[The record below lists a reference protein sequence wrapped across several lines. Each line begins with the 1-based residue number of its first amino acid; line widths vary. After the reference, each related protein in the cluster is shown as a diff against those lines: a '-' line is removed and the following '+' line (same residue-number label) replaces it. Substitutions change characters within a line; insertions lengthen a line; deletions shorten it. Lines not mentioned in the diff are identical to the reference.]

1 MRIGTRAGPT
11 TGRFQRACPDAM
23 ALFRLIGALALAS
36 TCAAAAPP
44 PVLTLSID
52 GAIGPAT
59 VEYVHRGLARAVS
72 DGAQLV
78 VLTLDTPGGLDT
90 SMRRIVQ
97 DILASPIPVVA
108 YVSPSGARAASA
120 GAFIVY
126 ACHLAA
132 MAPGTNI
139 GAASPVQI
147 GVGGSAP
154 EPASPGG
161 DASKKK
167 EPGPTNTHERKAF
180 NDAAAY
186 IRGLAQL
193 RGRNADWAEKAVL
206 EAASLSATEAR
217 DQKVIEIIAPDLND
231 LLQQIDGRKLAVAGG
246 ERTLATAGAS
256 VVPFAPDWHDR
267 LLAVLTD
274 PSMALI
280 LMMLGIYGLL
290 FEFGHPGFVFP
301 GVVGALCLLIGLYS
315 LHMLPVNYAGL
326 ALIAIGIGFI
336 VAEVFFPSYGSLGV
350 GGVIAFAIGATILID
365 SDLPGFGIPWT
376 LIATLAIVTLIL
388 IVVVG
393 RMALR
398 ARRAPLVSGVQ
409 SLVGAD
415 GEMVEDADETGWA
428 NIRGETWK
436 VKTQGRVVR
445 GQRVRVVAVEGML
458 PRVAPSEGG

>member
-1 MRIGTRAGPT
+1 MGRRAPCRPKHCART
-11 TGRFQRACPDAM
+11 VAM
-23 ALFRLIGALALAS
+23 PIPRLIAVLAFAS
-36 TCAAAAPP
+36 TCAIGAPP

-59 VEYVHRGLARAVS
+59 VDYVHRGLARAAS
-72 DGAQLV
+72 DNAQLV

-97 DILASPIPVVA
+97 DILASPVPVVA

-120 GAFIVY
+120 GAFILY

-132 MAPGTNI
+132 MAPGTNV

-147 GVGGSAP
+147 GIGGSAP
-154 EPASPGG
+154 EPVSPGA
-161 DASKKK
+161 DAAKKK

-180 NDAAAY
+180 FDAAAY
-186 IRGLAQL
+186 IRSLAQL
-193 RGRNADWAEKAVL
+193 RGRNAEWGEKAVL
-206 EAASLSATEAR
+206 EAASISATEAR
-217 DQKVIEIIAPDLND
+217 DQKVVEIVAPDLTD
-231 LLQQIDGRKLAVAGG
+231 LLHQVDGRKLAVAGG
-246 ERTLATAGAS
+246 ERTLQTTGAPI
-256 VVPFAPDWHDR
+256 VAFAPDWHDR
-267 LLAVLTD
+267 LLAVITD

-301 GVVGALCLLIGLYS
+301 GVVGALCLLLGLYS

-326 ALIAIGIGFI
+326 ALIAVGIAFI
-336 VAEVFFPSYGSLGV
+336 VGEVFFPSYGSLGV
-350 GGVIAFAIGATILID
+350 GGVIAFAIGALMLID
-365 SDLPGFGIPWT
+365 TDLPGFAIPWT
-376 LIATLAIVTLIL
+376 LIVTLAVLTLVLIL
-388 IVVVG
+388 VVG
-393 RMALR
+393 RMVLR

-415 GEMVEDADETGWA
+415 GEMVEDADDTGWA

-436 VKTQGRVVR
+436 VRTAGPLTR
-445 GQRVRVVAVEGML
+445 GQRIRVIAVDGML
-458 PRVAPSEGG
+458 PRVAPFEGA

>member
-1 MRIGTRAGPT
+1 
-11 TGRFQRACPDAM
+11 M

>member
-1 MRIGTRAGPT
+1 MSLGARSHRSSARRAV
-11 TGRFQRACPDAM
+11 AM
-23 ALFRLIGALALAS
+23 PILRLFAVLAFAS
-36 TCAAAAPP
+36 TVAVAAPP

-59 VEYVHRGLARAVS
+59 VEYVHRGLTRAAT

-97 DILASPIPVVA
+97 DILASPVPVAA

-120 GAFIVY
+120 GAFILY

-132 MAPGTNI
+132 MAPGTNV

-147 GVGGSAP
+147 GIGGSPP
-154 EPASPGG
+154 ESSSPGS
-161 DASKKK
+161 DANKKK

-180 NDAAAY
+180 FDAAAY
-186 IRGLAQL
+186 IRSLAQL
-193 RGRNADWAEKAVL
+193 RGRNAEWGEKAVL
-206 EAASLSATEAR
+206 EAASISASEAR
-217 DQKVIEIIAPDLND
+217 DQKVVEVVAPDLSD
-231 LLQQIDGRKLAVAGG
+231 LLRQIDGRKIAVAGG
-246 ERTLATAGAS
+246 ERTLQTAGAP
-256 VVPFAPDWHDR
+256 VVAFTPDWHDR
-267 LLAVLTD
+267 LLAVITD

-301 GVVGALCLLIGLYS
+301 GVVGALCLLVALYS

-326 ALIAIGIGFI
+326 ALIAVGIAFI
-336 VAEVFFPSYGSLGV
+336 VGELFFPSYGSLGV
-350 GGVIAFAIGATILID
+350 GGVIAFTIGAIMLID
-365 SDLPGFGIPWT
+365 TDLPGFPIPWT
-376 LIATLAIVTLIL
+376 LIVTLALVTLALIL
-388 IVVVG
+388 VVG

-409 SLVGAD
+409 ALVGAD
-415 GEMVEDADETGWA
+415 GEMVEDADDTGWA

-436 VKTQGRVVR
+436 VRTPGRLTR
-445 GQRVRVVAVEGML
+445 GQRIRVVAVDGML
-458 PRVAPSEGG
+458 PQVVPSEGA

>member
-1 MRIGTRAGPT
+1 MSLGARSHRSSARRAV
-11 TGRFQRACPDAM
+11 AM
-23 ALFRLIGALALAS
+23 PSSRLFAVLAFAS
-36 TCAAAAPP
+36 TLAGAAPP

-59 VEYVHRGLARAVS
+59 VEYVHRGLARAAA

-97 DILASPIPVVA
+97 DILASPVPVVA

-120 GAFIVY
+120 GAFILY

-132 MAPGTNI
+132 MAPGTNV

-147 GVGGSAP
+147 GIGGSPP
-154 EPASPGG
+154 ESSSPGS
-161 DASKKK
+161 DANKKK

-180 NDAAAY
+180 FDAAAY
-186 IRGLAQL
+186 IRSLAQL
-193 RGRNADWAEKAVL
+193 RGRNAEWGEKAVL
-206 EAASLSATEAR
+206 EAASISASEAR
-217 DQKVIEIIAPDLND
+217 DQKVVEVVAPDVSD
-231 LLQQIDGRKLAVAGG
+231 LLRQIDGRKIAVAGG
-246 ERTLATAGAS
+246 ERTLQTGGAPI
-256 VVPFAPDWHDR
+256 VAFTPDWHDR
-267 LLAVLTD
+267 LLAVITD

-301 GVVGALCLLIGLYS
+301 GVVGALCLLVALYS

-326 ALIAIGIGFI
+326 ALIAVGIAFI
-336 VAEVFFPSYGSLGV
+336 VGELFFPSYGSLGV
-350 GGVIAFAIGATILID
+350 GGVIAFTIGAIMLID
-365 SDLPGFGIPWT
+365 TDLPGFPIPWT
-376 LIATLAIVTLIL
+376 LIVTLALVTLGLIL
-388 IVVVG
+388 VVG

-409 SLVGAD
+409 ALVGAD
-415 GEMVEDADETGWA
+415 GEMVEDADDTGWA

-436 VKTQGRVVR
+436 VRTPGRLMR
-445 GQRVRVVAVEGML
+445 GQRIRVVAIDGML
-458 PRVAPSEGG
+458 PRVAPFEGA